1 MYNILVSF
9 LGVKRHSLIRVA
21 IINLN
26 IIIIIIIDA
35 CASKPTIRIIIKFG
49 FNHTKKVLATFFD
62 F

>member
-26 IIIIIIIDA
+26 IIIIIDA

>member
-26 IIIIIIIDA
+26 NIIIIIDA

-49 FNHTKKVLATFFD
+49 FNHTKKVLATFF
-62 F
+62 